1 MGKGLGDL
9 FSDPKLAEEMI
20 ASLKDTAAK
29 SVKKDIHDHK
39 ESWEKKETI
48 EKAVLKKQA
57 ETWASRHKGHGA
69 DCPACG
75 SQALLRGLPQGS
87 VSTDVSQDR
96 VVQKQTMLPSAF
108 ECVACG
114 LKISGLS
121 KLAACGLGDTFVSTT
136 TLSPAEF
143 FGLYTEE
150 DLDEA
155 RASAAEPEFEE
166 DFNEF

>member
-29 SVKKDIHDHK
+29 SVNKDIHDHK

-75 SQALLRGLPQGS
+75 SQALLRGSPQGS